1 MSFSENE
8 VGIIFRAVDYLFQGI
23 EESKRKVKENN
34 IFFFDFKVNV
44 QFIEVSEYDFEFLE
58 MNVVYM

>member
-8 VGIIFRAVDYLFQGI
+8 VGIIFWVVDYLFQGI

-44 QFIEVSEYDFEFLE
+44 QFIEVSEYDFEFLK

>member
-44 QFIEVSEYDFEFLE
+44 QFIEVSEYDFEFLK